1 MKNKK
6 WSFGIGIGV
15 CILLLGMM
23 CIVIQNFGKSRGEEA
38 DFADQFTNSEEEKMY
53 NYMEKQLALI
63 LERTGMVW
71 DCEVDISYSE
81 SEIVGAD
88 IKITAPEG
96 SIGNDNLRTDIAEAI
111 SKALNISTESITVSA
126 D

>member
-1 MKNKK
+1 
-6 WSFGIGIGV
+6 
-15 CILLLGMM
+15 
-23 CIVIQNFGKSRGEEA
+23 
-38 DFADQFTNSEEEKMY
+38 
-53 NYMEKQLALI
+53 MEKQLALI

-71 DCEVDISYSE
+71 DCEVDISYPE

-96 SIGNDNLRTDIAEAI
+96 SIGNDTLRTDIAEAI